1 MAVLFGGPVEQ
12 KMELATLASAV
23 FHVDATDPPL
33 LLLHGDQD
41 PQMPINQAHELHGA
55 YKQYDL
61 PVHLEVIHGAEHGT
75 PEFFDETR
83 TSLVADFLRKHLR

>member
-1 MAVLFGGPVEQ
+1 
-12 KMELATLASAV
+12 MELAKLASPV

-55 YKQYDL
+55 YKQHGL
-61 PVHLEVIHGAEHGT
+61 PVHFEVIHGAVHGSE
-75 PEFFDETR
+75 EFFDR
-83 TSLVADFLRKHLR
+83 KRNALVTAFLKEHLR